1 MDSAEIFREILP
13 RAGPPLPPRN
23 EEDRV
28 DRTVLRYGQ
37 HRIYGRRR
45 IYRRSTVGSVE
56 TPQVR
61 WQVILFE
68 DSSRG
73 RSLDR
78 RVFIPFR
85 YSLVSTFIF
94 LLFSIRILL

>member
-56 TPQVR
+56 TPSSLAGNIIRGLLSRSIFGQTSFYPVS
-61 WQVILFE
+61 LFPRFHLYL
-68 DSSRG
+68 SS
-73 RSLDR
+73 
-78 RVFIPFR
+78 
-85 YSLVSTFIF
+85 IF
-94 LLFSIRILL
+94 QRILL